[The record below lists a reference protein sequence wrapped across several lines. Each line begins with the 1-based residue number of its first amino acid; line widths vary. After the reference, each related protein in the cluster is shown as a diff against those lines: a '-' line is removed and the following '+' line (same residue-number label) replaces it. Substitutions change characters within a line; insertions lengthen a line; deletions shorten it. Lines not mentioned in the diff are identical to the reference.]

1 MAGMARFIRQTT
13 AHVVLLVVGMGSAPL
28 LAQNC
33 PDLVGRV
40 PYGPARAVDVFGDH
54 VYYSSGSMLMIAD
67 VSDPAVP
74 IVVGELQMPDLIRDI
89 RVAVSMWSAAMEDI
103 CWSMW
108 GSRRRPRSWARTSP
122 EQSPDGSGQLVS
134 RYPEIWYSFPI
145 LSRV

>member
-89 RVAVSMWSAAMEDI
+89 RVA
-103 CWSMW
+103 
-108 GSRRRPRSWARTSP
+108 G
-122 EQSPDGSGQLVS
+122 G
-134 RYPEIWYSFPI
+134 
-145 LSRV
+145 